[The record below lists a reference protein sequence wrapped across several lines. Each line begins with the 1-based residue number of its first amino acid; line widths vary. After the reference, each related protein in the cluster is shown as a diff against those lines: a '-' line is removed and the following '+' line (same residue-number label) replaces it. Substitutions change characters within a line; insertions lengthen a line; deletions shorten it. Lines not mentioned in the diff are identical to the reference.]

1 MHGAMLTRNAQEG
14 AIFGTFNVLLV
25 QGVGFTPKDF
35 VDSNRFVHIHRQAGC
50 CENVQKLANMS
61 QGSLHIINSIAK
73 TV

>member
-1 MHGAMLTRNAQEG
+1 MLTRNAQEG

-25 QGVGFTPKDF
+25 QSVGFTPKDF
-35 VDSNRFVHIHRQAGC
+35 VDSNRFVHIHRQACC
-50 CENVQKLANMS
+50 CENVQKLANVS